1 MNARVLDYNSMP
13 DVPCQRWRPDR
24 TPAWR
29 RTSEGG
35 FDPARYGVA
44 GIDRETAKNYVT
56 RHHYSGTYPA
66 GRLMYGLYDLAG
78 EAPELCGAE
87 VLSVPAST
95 PVLTNV
101 FPHLEPF
108 GESLELGRLVL
119 AEEVPANGESWFVAE
134 AFRLAAAEGIRGVVS
149 FSDPVARYDTEGR
162 VTMPGHIGI
171 VYQALNAAHIGR
183 STVRTHW
190 VLPDGTV
197 FSPRAMQK
205 IRAQDQGHEYSELQL
220 IAAGA
225 RPMRAGED
233 PRAWLAEALT
243 ATGARTIR
251 HPGCIRYAFTTGS
264 RSQRR
269 AVHIAPERQP
279 YPKMEALVLAA

>member
-1 MNARVLDYNSMP
+1 MFDYNRVS

-24 TPAWR
+24 TSTWR
-29 RTSEGG
+29 RTSDGG

-44 GIDRETAKNYVT
+44 DIDRETAKDYVT
-56 RHHYSGTYPA
+56 GHHYSGTYPA

-78 EAPELCGAE
+78 EAPELSGVA
-87 VLSVPAST
+87 VLSVPTSK
-95 PVLTNV
+95 PVLTSV
-101 FPHLEPF
+101 FPHLEPYE
-108 GESLELGRLVL
+108 ESLELGRLVL

-134 AFRLAAAEGIRGVVS
+134 AFRMAAAEGIRGAVA
-149 FSDPVARYDTEGR
+149 FSDPVVRRDSQGR
-162 VTMPGHIGI
+162 ETMPGHLGI
-171 VYQALNAAHIGR
+171 VYQALNAAHVGR
-183 STVRTHW
+183 STVRTQW
-190 VLPDGTV
+190 VLPDGTY

-233 PRAWLAEALT
+233 PSEWLAGALV

-251 HPGCIRYAFTTGS
+251 HPGCIRYAFTLGN
-264 RSQRR
+264 RAQRR
-269 AVHIAPERQP
+269 GVHIAMTPMP
-279 YPKMEALVLAA
+279 YPKMEALVDLGLVA